1 MASSV
6 TVANLS
12 SKLQEFVAD
21 NPKIWQDLYVSM
33 MGIGSY
39 IDVYEDVQDQL
50 PLVKLNVTDPNQPG
64 NRGSFAPKNN
74 VLNFT
79 DRILQ
84 VKNCEISLKFNQA
97 EIEAMSRSY
106 VNRMAQMV
114 GQGNNA
120 GDVYSMPFEEY
131 MLMQV
136 IAKSA
141 DQVRKEALYGGV
153 LNATGTTSDTLFDG
167 YLAYITVLVAATAIP
182 AANVFAGA
190 AISASTALAQF
201 EGVKNKLMATR
212 PDLAK
217 EDLVFIA
224 APENWDFY
232 AQNYRSSFGALNY
245 NLDFVKSRLDGL
257 PTTELINEVGLVGS
271 DRLILTPRYNLV
283 LGTNSMQA
291 MENIIIEKQERNL
304 KVMADWKMGVNIIDP
319 TLVWTNDQ
327 A

>member
-6 TVANLS
+6 TIANLTA
-12 SKLQEFVAD
+12 KLQEFVAD
-21 NPKIWQDLYVSM
+21 NPKIWSDLYVSM

-39 IDVYEDVQDQL
+39 IDVYQDVEDQL
-50 PLVKLNVTDPNQPG
+50 PLIKLNVSDPNQPG
-64 NRGSFAPKNN
+64 NRSSFAPKNN

-84 VKNCEISLKFNQA
+84 VKNCEISLQFKQA
-97 EIEAMSRSY
+97 EIEAMKRSY
-106 VNRMAQMV
+106 VNRMARMM
-114 GQGNNA
+114 GQGSNA

-131 MLMQV
+131 MLMEV
-136 IAKSA
+136 IKRSA

-217 EDLVFIA
+217 ADMVFIA

-232 AQNYRSSFGALNY
+232 SQNYRSSFGALNY

-257 PTTELINEVGLVGS
+257 PTTELINEIGLVGS

-283 LGTNSMQA
+283 LGTNSMSA
-291 MENIIIEKQERNL
+291 TENLIIEKEKRDLNVL
-304 KVMADWKMGVNIIDP
+304 GDWKMGVNIVDP
-319 TLVWTNDQ
+319 SLVWTNDQ